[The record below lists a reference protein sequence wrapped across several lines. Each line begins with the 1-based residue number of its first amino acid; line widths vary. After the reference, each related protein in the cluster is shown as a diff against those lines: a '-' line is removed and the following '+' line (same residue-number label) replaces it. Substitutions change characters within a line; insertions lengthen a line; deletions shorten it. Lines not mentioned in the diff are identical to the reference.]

1 MQYEI
6 SDLKAGQVI
15 MQEEIR
21 SIKRGQTVII
31 RAATQNEK
39 RNNWLKRENKTFKMK
54 RIDAVLMDVETVNEK
69 TEQLKMVR

>member
-39 RNNWLKRENKTFKMK
+39 RNNWLKRENKTFK
-54 RIDAVLMDVETVNEK
+54 
-69 TEQLKMVR
+69 

>member
-1 MQYEI
+1 
-6 SDLKAGQVI
+6 

-31 RAATQNEK
+31 RAATQMKKEIIG
-39 RNNWLKRENKTFKMK
+39 LKRETKHLNE